1 MRMPALPRNP
11 VAYRTPVRWLAVAL
25 VAGIGAGC
33 TLVGAPSPVTPT
45 PPVTVGPPITEGETT
60 ELRDRAAAQ
69 SLAEG
74 EARLGAGDAEGAR
87 LLAREVISRYPE
99 ARGSS
104 AAYWLEARAEEAR
117 GEREAADRAAGRF
130 VELVGTGTR
139 EGASAQLLRARV
151 RVQEGRE
158 GAVEALFA
166 VPESLPAALPEA
178 FQEEA
183 LVLARRLA
191 SGYDDSTLRVLLE
204 EAPTHP
210 WILPV
215 FLVELGERRVMVGD
229 AAVGRALGERALA
242 MEPGNA
248 ERERAERI
256 LTGEVIRT
264 GPTGTRV
271 AGILAAVLSE
281 TGSPGLQQ
289 LSREIRDGIE
299 VALLD
304 DEVRGGVRLEVADD
318 GGQPARSG
326 EALLAALGRSP
337 FGVVGPLTE
346 PGLAEAARNRT
357 GGLPMIS
364 PTSRIV
370 PEGLDGVYSI
380 AGADPEALRVLA
392 NLVWRDGHR
401 QIAVLHRRGAEDEM
415 EFRWFRDAFE
425 AQGGQ
430 ILRTWSYAPGTTT
443 FNEPLQA
450 IANLR
455 PRALLVLIPPED
467 VELVAPQLA
476 FYGVDDIEDL
486 QIYGGAAWSTEG
498 VLAGVPVRHTDG
510 VRTVT
515 AHLGPGYG
523 PAWPRFVA
531 AYETHFQRTLRS
543 PVPGLGW
550 DATRLLLEAAA
561 LAGSSPVEVARG
573 LTLLREVQGA
583 TGTFSFRNGR
593 ISRSYTAVRIE
604 NRTLLPLD
612 DLR

>member
-1 MRMPALPRNP
+1 MRMPAAPKCLT
-11 VAYRTPVRWLAVAL
+11 VTRTPLRLLTLAL

-33 TLVGAPSPVTPT
+33 TLVGTAP
-45 PPVTVGPPITEGETT
+45 PPPPAPGVAAAPAIAEGEST

-74 EARLGAGDAEGAR
+74 EARLAAGDAEGAR
-87 LLAREVISRYPE
+87 LLAREVASRYPE

-117 GEREAADRAAGRF
+117 GELEAAERAAGRF
-130 VELVGTGTR
+130 VDLVGTGTP
-139 EGASAQLLRARV
+139 EGSQAQLLRV
-151 RVQEGRE
+151 RVLARAGGE
-158 GAVEALFA
+158 GAVEALFR
-166 VPESLPAALPEA
+166 LPETVPTA
-178 FQEEA
+178 SREEA
-183 LVLARRLA
+183 LGLARQLA
-191 SGYDDSTLRVLLE
+191 SGFDDASLRDLLQ
-204 EAPTHP
+204 EAPTHG

-215 FLVELGERRVMVGD
+215 FLVELGERRVLVGD
-229 AAVGRALGERALA
+229 VAVGRTLGERALS
-242 MEPGNA
+242 MNPGSA

-256 LTGEVIRT
+256 LSGEIIR
-264 GPTGTRV
+264 TGTRV
-271 AGILAAVLSE
+271 AGVLVAVLSE

-289 LSREIRDGIE
+289 LSREIRHGIE

-304 DEVRGGVRLEVADD
+304 DDVRGGVRLEVADD

-326 EALLAALGRSP
+326 EALRTAQGRSP

-357 GGLPMIS
+357 DGLPMVS

-370 PEGLDGVYSI
+370 PEGLQGVYTI

-392 NLVWRDGHR
+392 DLVWRDGNR
-401 QIAVLHRRGAEDEM
+401 QVAVFHRRSPEE
-415 EFRWFRDAFE
+415 ELELRWFREAFE
-425 AQGGQ
+425 ERGGQ
-430 ILRTWSYAPGTTT
+430 VLRTWSYAPGTTT

-450 IANLR
+450 IARLR
-455 PRALLVLIPPED
+455 PRALLILVPPED

-476 FYGVDDIEDL
+476 FYGVDDVEDL
-486 QIYGGAAWSTEG
+486 QLYGGAAWTAEG
-498 VLAGVPVRHTDG
+498 VLSSVPVRHTDG

-515 AHLGPGYG
+515 SHLGPGYG

-531 AYETHFQRTLRS
+531 AYEAHFQRTLRS

-550 DATRLLLEAAA
+550 DAARLLLAAA
-561 LAGSSPVEVARG
+561 EQGGPSPAGVARG
-573 LTLLREVQGA
+573 LTLLRDVPGA

-593 ISRSYTAVRIE
+593 ISRSFTPVEIQ
-604 NRTLLPLD
+604 NRTLVPLD